1 MKRILLMVL
10 RNLFFVPYGWFKLCY
25 TASHADKYTEEERYK
40 VIKMIDNRAIKG
52 GRITID
58 AHGVENIPEEDGFI
72 FFPNHQG
79 LFDVLAILY
88 ACPRPFSVVMKKE
101 VANIPFLKQVFACM
115 KAIAIDRD
123 DIRQG
128 LNVIQQV
135 AEEVKN
141 GRNYLIFAEGTRS
154 RNQNQLLE
162 FKGGSFKSAV
172 KAKCPIISVALIDS
186 YKSFDTHSIDKLT
199 VQVHFLKPI
208 PYEEY
213 QGMKTVEI
221 ASIVKRRIEE
231 VIKLNEKNEKSC

>member
-1 MKRILLMVL
+1 
-10 RNLFFVPYGWFKLCY
+10 
-25 TASHADKYTEEERYK
+25 
-40 VIKMIDNRAIKG
+40 MIDNRAIKG

-128 LNVIQQV
+128 LKVIQQV

-162 FKGGSFKSAV
+162 FKGGSFKAAMN
-172 KAKCPIISVALIDS
+172 AKCPIVPVALIDS
-186 YKSFDTHSIDKLT
+186 FKPFDTNTIKKVT
-199 VQVHFLKPI
+199 VQVVFLEPLYYNDYKD
-208 PYEEY
+208 
-213 QGMKTVEI
+213 MKTTEI
-221 ASIVKRRIEE
+221 AALVQNRIQET
-231 VIKLNEKNEKSC
+231 INRNQIDG